1 MADTF
6 RVGEWFVEPQLNSI
20 TANGNTL
27 RLEPKIMQVL
37 MAGTLIILL
46 SPLDA
51 LQASRDHKS
60 IVMA

>member
-20 TANGNTL
+20 TAKGNTL

-37 MAGTLIILL
+37 VAGLLIILL
-46 SPLDA
+46 SLLDA
-51 LQASRDHKS
+51 LQASRE
-60 IVMA
+60 VTNQL

>member
-27 RLEPKIMQVL
+27 RLVL
-37 MAGTLIILL
+37 VAGLLIILL
-46 SPLDA
+46 SLLDA
-51 LQASRDHKS
+51 LQASRE
-60 IVMA
+60 VTNQL